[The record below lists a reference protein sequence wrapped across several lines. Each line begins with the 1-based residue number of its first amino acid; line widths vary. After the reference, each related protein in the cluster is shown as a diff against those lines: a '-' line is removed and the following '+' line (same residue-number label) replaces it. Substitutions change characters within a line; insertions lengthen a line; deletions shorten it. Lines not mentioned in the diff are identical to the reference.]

1 MALDETAGGLPA
13 DQTQIKAT
21 MPKTGGL
28 TLAGQKGV
36 SLNPADSSDIRD
48 RLMQMITQREEASS
62 GWGPIMERAAVSAGG
77 PGTFAQNLQSYGTN
91 QRNREKELF
100 DMRVGLAQL
109 NTEEQR
115 VKQAQE
121 QAAQNQLN
129 FTNVMRAEQGLPP
142 LPSAPQAGMA
152 PAPQGGMAPAPQGG
166 MAPAPQGGMAPA
178 PQGGMAPAP
187 QARPSN
193 ISQTQM
199 AMLQQM
205 YADPS
210 TRAEAQKQFLA
221 LTKKDDIERRMESA
235 GIVRGSPTWNQML
248 ALNVAGASS
257 FIPHDVR
264 GVGGT
269 GQQTP
274 FGTVGAALGN
284 PPAPAQ
290 NAVPAPV
297 AAAPAMAPQ
306 AAPAP
311 APAMAP
317 QAAPAPAMAPQ
328 AAPAPAQR
336 SPFAPGSKEDLA
348 WQTAQAQAKIDVE
361 KDRQTETNKQAIA
374 VASKASEELQTSA
387 DSADNNIIVANR
399 ISQNV
404 QKVPEL
410 VNLLGK
416 DTVQSAILNLA
427 DLGLR
432 TPMGSIGINDV
443 NQLAVQLDP
452 SIRNIKDPK
461 VKEARMSAAQQL
473 ARDFAYLSLQGSK
486 MIQGQGAVSDN
497 ERALIKQATGD
508 PSRLTAQN
516 IVLVSRAVKYEA
528 MNAKERRD
536 LWNKMESNGMTF
548 QQFRKSPEM
557 MALKKGQYER
567 MSKVLGLSNAPA
579 FDPALERS

>member
-1 MALDETAGGLPA
+1 
-13 DQTQIKAT
+13 
-21 MPKTGGL
+21 
-28 TLAGQKGV
+28 
-36 SLNPADSSDIRD
+36 
-48 RLMQMITQREEASS
+48 MQMIQSREEASS
-62 GWGPIMERAAVSAGG
+62 GWGPIMERAAVSSGG

-142 LPSAPQAGMA
+142 LPS
-152 PAPQGGMAPAPQGG
+152 APQGG

-297 AAAPAMAPQ
+297 AAAPAPAMAPQ

-311 APAMAP
+311 APA
-317 QAAPAPAMAPQ
+317 PAMAP
-328 AAPAPAQR
+328 AAATAPAQR

-361 KDRQTETNKQAIA
+361 KERQTETNKQAIA
-374 VASKASEELQTSA
+374 VASKASEELQS
-387 DSADNNIIVANR
+387 SADNADNSILVANR

-404 QKVPEL
+404 QKVPQL

-461 VKEARMSAAQQL
+461 EKEARLSAAQQL
-473 ARDFAYLSLQGSK
+473 ARDFAFLSLQGSK

-536 LWNKMESNGMTF
+536 LWNQMESKGMTY
-548 QQFRKSPEM
+548 QQFRRSPEM
-557 MALKKGQYER
+557 IALKKDQYDR
-567 MSKVLGLSNAPA
+567 MAKVLGVGNAPA
-579 FDPALERS
+579 FNPALETS

>member
-1 MALDETAGGLPA
+1 
-13 DQTQIKAT
+13 
-21 MPKTGGL
+21 
-28 TLAGQKGV
+28 
-36 SLNPADSSDIRD
+36 
-48 RLMQMITQREEASS
+48 
-62 GWGPIMERAAVSAGG
+62 
-77 PGTFAQNLQSYGTN
+77 
-91 QRNREKELF
+91 
-100 DMRVGLAQL
+100 
-109 NTEEQR
+109 
-115 VKQAQE
+115 
-121 QAAQNQLN
+121 
-129 FTNVMRAEQGLPP
+129 
-142 LPSAPQAGMA
+142 
-152 PAPQGGMAPAPQGG
+152 MAPAPQGG

>member
-1 MALDETAGGLPA
+1 
-13 DQTQIKAT
+13 
-21 MPKTGGL
+21 
-28 TLAGQKGV
+28 
-36 SLNPADSSDIRD
+36 
-48 RLMQMITQREEASS
+48 
-62 GWGPIMERAAVSAGG
+62 
-77 PGTFAQNLQSYGTN
+77 
-91 QRNREKELF
+91 
-100 DMRVGLAQL
+100 
-109 NTEEQR
+109 
-115 VKQAQE
+115 
-121 QAAQNQLN
+121 
-129 FTNVMRAEQGLPP
+129 
-142 LPSAPQAGMA
+142 
-152 PAPQGGMAPAPQGG
+152 
-166 MAPAPQGGMAPA
+166 
-178 PQGGMAPAP
+178 
-187 QARPSN
+187 
-193 ISQTQM
+193 
-199 AMLQQM
+199 
-205 YADPS
+205 
-210 TRAEAQKQFLA
+210 

-297 AAAPAMAPQ
+297 AT
-306 AAPAP
+306 APAP
-311 APAMAP
+311 TMAP

-328 AAPAPAQR
+328 AAPAPVPAPAAATAPAQR

-361 KDRQTETNKQAIA
+361 KDRQIETNKQAIA
-374 VASKASEELQTSA
+374 VASKASEELQS
-387 DSADNNIIVANR
+387 SADNADNSILVANR

-404 QKVPEL
+404 QKVPQL

-461 VKEARMSAAQQL
+461 EKEARLSAAQQL
-473 ARDFAYLSLQGSK
+473 ARDFAFLSLQGSK

-536 LWNKMESNGMTF
+536 LWNQMESKGMTY
-548 QQFRKSPEM
+548 QQFRRSPEM
-557 MALKKGQYER
+557 IALKKDQYDR
-567 MSKVLGLSNAPA
+567 MAKVLGVGNAPA
-579 FDPALERS
+579 FNPALETS

>member
-1 MALDETAGGLPA
+1 MDNPTIEPTGGLPLV
-13 DQTQIKAT
+13 KGE
-21 MPKTGGL
+21 MLGKSGL
-28 TLAGQKGV
+28 NVLGNKGV
-36 SLNPADSSDIRD
+36 ALGMDDSASIRD
-48 RLMQMITQREEASS
+48 YLQQMINQRQSYKGSFEQGMDQMRSVLGDTQNQMAQNMQAQSTKERGNEQDVFNMRVNMAQLKTQEERLMQ
-62 GWGPIMERAAVSAGG
+62 
-77 PGTFAQNLQSYGTN
+77 
-91 QRNREKELF
+91 EK
-100 DMRVGLAQL
+100 M
-109 NTEEQR
+109 
-115 VKQAQE
+115 

-129 FTNVMRAEQGLPP
+129 FTNALRAEQGLPP
-142 LPSAPQAGMA
+142 LPSAPQ
-152 PAPQGGMAPAPQGG
+152 GGMAPAPQD
-166 MAPAPQGGMAPA
+166 GMAPA

-187 QARPSN
+187 QAGMAPAPAATRPSN
-193 ISQTQM
+193 ITPTQM

-205 YADPS
+205 YADPA
-210 TRAEAQKQFLA
+210 TRAEAQKQFFA
-221 LTKKDDIERRMESA
+221 LTKQDDIMRRLRAA
-235 GIVRGSPTWNQML
+235 GIQEGSPQWNQAL
-248 ALNVAGASS
+248 ALNVAGTSAFSPLDTRTS
-257 FIPHDVR
+257 
-264 GVGGT
+264 T
-269 GQQTP
+269 
-274 FGTVGAALGN
+274 GTVQTTPAAEAGKFLGG
-284 PPAPAQ
+284 PQAAPMPAVAAPVAPAPVVAPT
-290 NAVPAPV
+290 APAVAPTAAPVAAPAVVPAPV
-297 AAAPAMAPQ
+297 AA
-306 AAPAP
+306 
-311 APAMAP
+311 
-317 QAAPAPAMAPQ
+317 
-328 AAPAPAQR
+328 APAQR

-348 WQTAQAQAKIDVE
+348 WQTEQANAKIAVE
-361 KDRQTETNKQAIA
+361 KERQVETNKQAIA
-374 VASKASEELQTSA
+374 VASKASEELQASA

-410 VNLLGK
+410 VNLLGR

-461 VKEARMSAAQQL
+461 VKEARLSAAQQL
-473 ARDFAYLSLQGSK
+473 ARDFAFLSLQGSK

-536 LWNKMESNGMTF
+536 LWNQMESKGMTY

-557 MALKKGQYER
+557 LALKKDQYDR
-567 MSKVLGLSNAPA
+567 MTKVLGLSNAPA

>member
-1 MALDETAGGLPA
+1 MY
-13 DQTQIKAT
+13 Q
-21 MPKTGGL
+21 
-28 TLAGQKGV
+28 V
-36 SLNPADSSDIRD
+36 NP
-48 RLMQMITQREEASS
+48 Q
-62 GWGPIMERAAVSAGG
+62 
-77 PGTFAQNLQSYGTN
+77 
-91 QRNREKELF
+91 
-100 DMRVGLAQL
+100 
-109 NTEEQR
+109 
-115 VKQAQE
+115 
-121 QAAQNQLN
+121 
-129 FTNVMRAEQGLPP
+129 
-142 LPSAPQAGMA
+142 
-152 PAPQGGMAPAPQGG
+152 
-166 MAPAPQGGMAPA
+166 
-178 PQGGMAPAP
+178 
-187 QARPSN
+187 
-193 ISQTQM
+193 
-199 AMLQQM
+199 
-205 YADPS
+205 
-210 TRAEAQKQFLA
+210 EAQKQYLA
-221 LTKKDDIERRMESA
+221 LTKQDDMVRRLRAA
-235 GIVRGSPTWNQML
+235 GIQPGTPEFNAAMFT
-248 ALNVAGASS
+248 NVVGASAFNPQDIRTPATATEPAGTMQTTPYAAAS
-257 FIPHDVR
+257 AILR
-264 GVGGT
+264 G
-269 GQQTP
+269 GQR
-274 FGTVGAALGN
+274 
-284 PPAPAQ
+284 PPAPAPATAPVTTPTG
-290 NAVPAPV
+290 AVTPAVAPTGAVVPAAPAMAPAASAAPAAPATAPV
-297 AAAPAMAPQ
+297 AAAPS
-306 AAPAP
+306 
-311 APAMAP
+311 
-317 QAAPAPAMAPQ
+317 
-328 AAPAPAQR
+328 APAQR
-336 SPFAPGSKEDLA
+336 SPFPSGSLEDLK
-348 WQTAQAQAKIDVE
+348 WQTEQANAKIAVE
-361 KDRQTETNKQAIA
+361 KERQVETNKQAIA

-461 VKEARMSAAQQL
+461 IKEARMSAAQQL

>member
-1 MALDETAGGLPA
+1 
-13 DQTQIKAT
+13 
-21 MPKTGGL
+21 
-28 TLAGQKGV
+28 
-36 SLNPADSSDIRD
+36 
-48 RLMQMITQREEASS
+48 
-62 GWGPIMERAAVSAGG
+62 
-77 PGTFAQNLQSYGTN
+77 
-91 QRNREKELF
+91 
-100 DMRVGLAQL
+100 
-109 NTEEQR
+109 
-115 VKQAQE
+115 
-121 QAAQNQLN
+121 
-129 FTNVMRAEQGLPP
+129 
-142 LPSAPQAGMA
+142 
-152 PAPQGGMAPAPQGG
+152 
-166 MAPAPQGGMAPA
+166 
-178 PQGGMAPAP
+178 
-187 QARPSN
+187 
-193 ISQTQM
+193 M

-210 TRAEAQKQFLA
+210 TRAEAQKQYFA
-221 LTKKDDIERRMESA
+221 LTKQDDIMRRLRAA
-235 GIVRGSPTWNQML
+235 GIQEGSPQWNQAL
-248 ALNVAGASS
+248 ALNVVGSGA

-274 FGTVGAALGN
+274 FGAVGAALGN
-284 PPAPAQ
+284 TPASAPQ
-290 NAVPAPV
+290 PNAGPAPV
-297 AAAPAMAPQ
+297 AAAPAPVA

-311 APAMAP
+311 AVV
-317 QAAPAPAMAPQ
+317 PAPV
-328 AAPAPAQR
+328 AAAPAQR

-348 WQTAQAQAKIDVE
+348 WQTEQANAKIAVE
-361 KDRQTETNKQAIA
+361 KERLTETNKQAIA
-374 VASKASEELQTSA
+374 VASKASEELQASA

-410 VNLLGK
+410 VNLLGRP
-416 DTVQSAILNLA
+416 TVQSAILNLA

-443 NQLAVQLDP
+443 NQLATQLDP

-473 ARDFAYLSLQGSK
+473 ARDFAFLSLQGSK

-536 LWNKMESNGMTF
+536 LWNKMESNGMTY

-557 MALKKGQYER
+557 LALKKDQYDR
-567 MSKVLGLSNAPA
+567 MTKVLGLSNAPA

>member
-1 MALDETAGGLPA
+1 
-13 DQTQIKAT
+13 
-21 MPKTGGL
+21 
-28 TLAGQKGV
+28 
-36 SLNPADSSDIRD
+36 
-48 RLMQMITQREEASS
+48 
-62 GWGPIMERAAVSAGG
+62 
-77 PGTFAQNLQSYGTN
+77 
-91 QRNREKELF
+91 
-100 DMRVGLAQL
+100 
-109 NTEEQR
+109 
-115 VKQAQE
+115 
-121 QAAQNQLN
+121 
-129 FTNVMRAEQGLPP
+129 
-142 LPSAPQAGMA
+142 
-152 PAPQGGMAPAPQGG
+152 
-166 MAPAPQGGMAPA
+166 
-178 PQGGMAPAP
+178 
-187 QARPSN
+187 
-193 ISQTQM
+193 
-199 AMLQQM
+199 
-205 YADPS
+205 
-210 TRAEAQKQFLA
+210 
-221 LTKKDDIERRMESA
+221 MESA
-235 GIVRGSPTWNQML
+235 GIVRGSPMWNQML
-248 ALNVAGASS
+248 AVNVAGAGA
-257 FIPHDVR
+257 FTPHDVR
-264 GVGGT
+264 TAGGT
-269 GQQTP
+269 EQQTP
-274 FGTVGAALGN
+274 FGAVGSALGTPPPAIR
-284 PPAPAQ
+284 PPAPVTAPAPQ
-290 NAVPAPV
+290 GALVGTAPAPAPV
-297 AAAPAMAPQ
+297 AAAPAPVTPAVALGGGAPTQ
-306 AAPAP
+306 GSGL
-311 APAMAP
+311 
-317 QAAPAPAMAPQ
+317 
-328 AAPAPAQR
+328 
-336 SPFAPGSKEDLA
+336 SPTSKETLA
-348 WQTAQAQAKIDVE
+348 LQQAQAQAKIDVE
-361 KDRQTETNKQAIA
+361 KERQTETNKQAIA

>member
-1 MALDETAGGLPA
+1 MSDNIQAGLESVSDP
-13 DQTQIKAT
+13 QIKAT
-21 MPKTGGL
+21 QPKTGGL

-36 SLNPADSSDIRD
+36 SLNPADSTEIRS
-48 RLMQMITQREEASS
+48 RLMQMIQQREEAST
-62 GWGPIMERAAVSAGG
+62 GWNAWMERAAVAGG
-77 PGTFAQNLQSYGTN
+77 SPTGFAQNMQTYNTN
-91 QRNREKELF
+91 QRAREKELF

-109 NTEEQR
+109 NTEEAR
-115 VKQAQE
+115 VKQAQDL
-121 QAAQNQLN
+121 AAQNQLN
-129 FTNVMRAEQGLPP
+129 FTNAMRADQGLPP
-142 LPSAPQAGMA
+142 LPSASQAGMA
-152 PAPQGGMAPAPQGG
+152 PAPQAGGAAPAPQDG
-166 MAPAPQGGMAPA
+166 A
-178 PQGGMAPAP
+178 APAP
-187 QARPSN
+187 QAGAAPAPARPSN
-193 ISQTQM
+193 ITSTQM

-210 TRAEAQKQFLA
+210 TRAEAQKQYFA
-221 LTKKDDIERRMESA
+221 LTKQDDIMRRLRAA
-235 GIVRGSPTWNQML
+235 GVQEGSPTWNAAMFTNVVGAT
-248 ALNVAGASS
+248 ALN
-257 FIPHDVR
+257 PQDVR
-264 GVGGT
+264 TPATATNPAGT
-269 GQQTP
+269 MQTTP
-274 FGTVGAALGN
+274 FASASAVLGGGQR
-284 PPAPAQ
+284 P
-290 NAVPAPV
+290 PAPV
-297 AAAPAMAPQ
+297 AAPVAAPTGAVVPAAPAMAPAASTAP
-306 AAPAP
+306 AAPAT
-311 APAMAP
+311 APVAA
-317 QAAPAPAMAPQ
+317 AAPS
-328 AAPAPAQR
+328 APAQR
-336 SPFAPGSKEDLA
+336 SPFPSGSLEDLK
-348 WQTAQAQAKIDVE
+348 WQTEQANAKIAVE
-361 KDRQTETNKQAIA
+361 KERQVETNKQAIA
-374 VASKASEELQTSA
+374 VASKASEDLQTSA

-416 DTVQSAILNLA
+416 DTIQSAILNLA

-557 MALKKGQYER
+557 MALKKDQYDR
-567 MSKVLGLSNAPA
+567 MTKVLGLSNAPA
-579 FDPALERS
+579 FDPAMERS

>member
-1 MALDETAGGLPA
+1 MDNQTVEPTGGLPLV
-13 DQTQIKAT
+13 KGE
-21 MPKTGGL
+21 MLGKSGL
-28 TLAGQKGV
+28 NVLGNKGV
-36 SLNPADSSDIRD
+36 SLGMDDSASIRDYLQQMINQRQAYKGSFEHGMDQMRSVLGDTQNQMAQNMQAQSAKERGNDQDVFNMRVNMAQLKTQED
-48 RLMQMITQREEASS
+48 RLMQ
-62 GWGPIMERAAVSAGG
+62 
-77 PGTFAQNLQSYGTN
+77 
-91 QRNREKELF
+91 EK
-100 DMRVGLAQL
+100 M
-109 NTEEQR
+109 
-115 VKQAQE
+115 

-129 FTNVMRAEQGLPP
+129 FTNAMRAEQGLPP

-166 MAPAPQGGMAPA
+166 MAPAPQ
-178 PQGGMAPAP
+178 
-187 QARPSN
+187 ARPSN
-193 ISQTQM
+193 ITATQM

-210 TRAEAQKQFLA
+210 TRAEAQKQFFA
-221 LTKKDDIERRMESA
+221 LTKQDDIMRRLRAA
-235 GIVRGSPTWNQML
+235 GIQEGSPQWNQAL
-248 ALNVAGASS
+248 TLNVVGSGA

-264 GVGGT
+264 GAGGT

-274 FGTVGAALGN
+274 FGAVGAALGN
-284 PPAPAQ
+284 TPAPAPQ
-290 NAVPAPV
+290 PNAGPAPV
-297 AAAPAMAPQ
+297 AAAPTPAVV
-306 AAPAP
+306 PAP
-311 APAMAP
+311 A
-317 QAAPAPAMAPQ
+317 AAPVA
-328 AAPAPAQR
+328 AAPVAAAPVAAAPAQR

-348 WQTAQAQAKIDVE
+348 WQTEQANAKIKVE
-361 KDRQTETNKQAIA
+361 QERQVETNKQAIA